1 MTYLI
6 WKAKKKYTGGASSAK
21 DLFNSIL
28 SLFCFACF
36 HENFGLNKVVSMSD
50 SLFLFLSD
58 FTKIKGTCTTLVMGS
73 CSNLHYKQNVWSAVI
88 VNHQLDSL
96 CPKISYERLIV
107 CFYEI
112 ACVLKARINPLTHRL
127 WNLGGDAGFEAQLEF
142 YPNFY
147 SKSRT
152 LYISKI

>member
-1 MTYLI
+1 
-6 WKAKKKYTGGASSAK
+6 
-21 DLFNSIL
+21 
-28 SLFCFACF
+28 
-36 HENFGLNKVVSMSD
+36 MSD

-96 CPKISYERLIV
+96 CPKISYERFIV

-127 WNLGGDAGFEAQLEF
+127 
-142 YPNFY
+142 
-147 SKSRT
+147 
-152 LYISKI
+152 

>member
-127 WNLGGDAGFEAQLEF
+127 
-142 YPNFY
+142 
-147 SKSRT
+147 
-152 LYISKI
+152 